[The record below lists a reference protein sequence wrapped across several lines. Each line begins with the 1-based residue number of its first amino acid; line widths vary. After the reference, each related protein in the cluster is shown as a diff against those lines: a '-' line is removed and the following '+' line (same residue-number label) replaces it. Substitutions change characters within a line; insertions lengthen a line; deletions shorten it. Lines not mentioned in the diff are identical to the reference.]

1 VQLLKRRREIKTR
14 KMDRIIIAID
24 GYSSCGKSTMAK
36 QMANQLNYIY
46 VDTGAMYRAV
56 TFYALCNNLISDT
69 EFKKAELIAALS
81 KINVSF
87 SYNSELN
94 CSETFLNNENI
105 EEQIRGIKVSNY
117 VSKIAQVKEVRAKL
131 IEIQRDLGEK
141 KGLVMDG
148 RDIGSVVFPD
158 AELKIFMTANYK
170 VRAKRRF
177 EELQAK
183 GDQISL
189 EAVTANIVSRDND
202 DTSRTENPLIQ
213 AEDAIVIDN
222 SEISRE
228 EQLALALQLATD
240 KIN

>member
-1 VQLLKRRREIKTR
+1 
-14 KMDRIIIAID
+14 MGRIIIAID

>member
-1 VQLLKRRREIKTR
+1 
-14 KMDRIIIAID
+14 MDRIIIAID

-56 TFYALCNNLISDT
+56 TLYALRTNLISDT

-81 KINVSF
+81 NINVLF
-87 SYNSELN
+87 SYNSVLN

-117 VSKIAQVKEVRAKL
+117 VSKIAQVKEVRFKL
-131 IEIQRDLGEK
+131 IEIQRNLGKK

-148 RDIGSVVFPD
+148 RDIGSVVFPS

-177 EELQAK
+177 EELKAK

-189 EAVTANIVSRDND
+189 EAVTANIISRDND

-228 EQLALALQLATD
+228 EQLALALQLAND

>member
-1 VQLLKRRREIKTR
+1 
-14 KMDRIIIAID
+14 MDRIIIAID

-56 TFYALCNNLISDT
+56 TLYALRNNLISDT

-87 SYNSELN
+87 SYNSVLN

-117 VSKIAQVKEVRAKL
+117 VSKIAQVKEVRVKL

-148 RDIGSVVFPD
+148 RDIGSVVFPA

-189 EAVTANIVSRDND
+189 EAVTANIISRDND

>member
-1 VQLLKRRREIKTR
+1 
-14 KMDRIIIAID
+14 MDRIIIAID